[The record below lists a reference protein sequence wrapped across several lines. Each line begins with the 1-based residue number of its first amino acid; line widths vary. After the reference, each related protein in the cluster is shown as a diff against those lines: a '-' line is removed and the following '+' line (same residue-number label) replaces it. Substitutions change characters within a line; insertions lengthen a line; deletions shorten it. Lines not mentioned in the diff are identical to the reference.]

1 LNKVISR
8 KVVTVQKWTVEK
20 TFTPE
25 NYLISG
31 RFCPTQEN
39 VGSQIRLALL
49 LNTNKRRRNTA
60 EELNGRITTFPD
72 PLLLENSQIQIQDHP
87 RARD

>member
-1 LNKVISR
+1 
-8 KVVTVQKWTVEK
+8 VQKWTVEK

-25 NYLISG
+25 KYLIFG

-60 EELNGRITTFPD
+60 EELNDRITTFPD

-87 RARD
+87 PARD

>member
-1 LNKVISR
+1 
-8 KVVTVQKWTVEK
+8 VQKWTVEK

-60 EELNGRITTFPD
+60 EELNDRITTFPD
-72 PLLLENSQIQIQDHP
+72 PLLLEKKSDPDSRSSSSERLNRRSFLRQQ
-87 RARD
+87 